1 MNRAFENFSAI
12 DGRLAVFVAPLCAF
26 GAYGSLARL
35 SALPI
40 RRAWAAPVP
49 VGIRRRFFYC

>member
-26 GAYGSLARL
+26 GAYG
-35 SALPI
+35 
-40 RRAWAAPVP
+40 
-49 VGIRRRFFYC
+49 